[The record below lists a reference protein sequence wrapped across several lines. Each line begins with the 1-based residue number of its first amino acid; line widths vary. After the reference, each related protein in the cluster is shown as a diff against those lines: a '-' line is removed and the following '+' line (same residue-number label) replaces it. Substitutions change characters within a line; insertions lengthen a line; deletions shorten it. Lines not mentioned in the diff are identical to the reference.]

1 MPATSTDALL
11 LIDKPEGMSSHDVVA
26 LARRALATR
35 RIGHSGTLDP
45 FATGLLVLLAG
56 RGTRLLRFVPGEPK
70 EYEADITFGLETDSD
85 DRTGAPGRTAPPP
98 TAAQI
103 HAVLPRLTGW
113 IEQRPPA
120 FSAKHVAGQRAYV
133 LARRGELV
141 DLPPV
146 PVEVHGW
153 EVIAFDGAL
162 LRARITCGGG
172 TYIRALA
179 RDLGRLTG
187 SAAHLSALRRTR
199 VGSFA
204 LADADTVEAL
214 RAGTSRSRPLIDAFA
229 GWTRE
234 CLDDD
239 DARRASHGMMV
250 AATVPGEQALLL
262 EPGGS
267 ILAVAA
273 RQGEA
278 WHPEVVLGSG

>member
-11 LIDKPEGMSSHDVVA
+11 LIDKPAGMSSHDVVA
-26 LARRALATR
+26 HARRALATR
-35 RIGHSGTLDP
+35 KIGHSGTLDP
-45 FATGLLVLLAG
+45 FATGLLVLLTG

-70 EYEADITFGLETDSD
+70 EYEAEITFGLETDSD

-98 TAAQI
+98 TEAQI
-103 HAVLPRLTGW
+103 RAVLPRLTGR

-120 FSAKHVAGQRAYV
+120 FSAKHVAGERAYA
-133 LARRGELV
+133 LARRGEVV

-146 PVEVHGW
+146 PVEVHEW
-153 EVIAFDGAL
+153 EVIAFDGTV
-162 LRARITCGGG
+162 LRARISCGSG

-199 VGSFA
+199 VGAFA
-204 LADADTVEAL
+204 VADADTVEAL
-214 RAGTSRSRPLIDAFA
+214 REGTGRPRPLIDALV

-234 CLDDD
+234 RLGED
-239 DARRASHGMMV
+239 DARRASHGMAV
-250 AATVPGEQALLL
+250 TATVPGDRALLL
-262 EPGGS
+262 EPDGS

-273 RQGEA
+273 RRGEE
-278 WHPEVVLGSG
+278 WHPEVVLANG